1 MKLGEKEQVF
11 KMSWIEKLKLLGIVL
26 IIYVMMMLFYIPM
39 LTNYQVFLVVSLIVM
54 FPITVFLL
62 YQLIFMYNKKIVIS
76 GNTLIYYKNRKECY
90 RAEIGRHNI
99 KIYDKEKGT
108 SKQRYRVKYLL
119 INDYEIPI
127 YLIGTKEMINFEKA
141 IYEIWY
147 KKAEIRDM
155 IFKIPKKELIVI
167 KRKDIVASCIF
178 NLVPLTVGIILF
190 LNSTYTIIF
199 FIILYLLL
207 LILKII
213 FFIRMKFHTPEIIR
227 ISTDTIRIDDVEYSK
242 YDIQKLTVTSLRM
255 QSEKLKLFGYRTL
268 KILGNDGRKIYTLVF
283 SSDLEFKNFRKDMFY
298 ENYESLYKEIVKFCI
313 KNEIEYELM

>member
-1 MKLGEKEQVF
+1 MGEKEQVF
-11 KMSWIEKLKLLGIVL
+11 EMSWKEKLKWLGIIPVVVIVMVLFYMPVLTDYRVALIFFLILTFPL
-26 IIYVMMMLFYIPM
+26 II
-39 LTNYQVFLVVSLIVM
+39 
-54 FPITVFLL
+54 FLL
-62 YQLIFMYNKKIVIS
+62 FQLIFMYNKKIVIS

-108 SKQRYRVKYLL
+108 SKQRYRVKYLS

-147 KKAEIRDM
+147 KKAEIRDT

-167 KRKDIVASCIF
+167 KRKDIIASCIF
-178 NLVPLTVGIILF
+178 NLVPLTVAIILF

-227 ISTDTIRIDDVEYSK
+227 ISTDTIRIGDIEYSK

-283 SSDLEFKNFRKDMFY
+283 SSDLEFKNFRTN
-298 ENYESLYKEIVKFCI
+298 ENYETFYEEIIKFCI
-313 KNEIEYELM
+313 VNEIEYELV

>member
-62 YQLIFMYNKKIVIS
+62 FQLIFMYNKKIVIS

-99 KIYDKEKGT
+99 KIHDKEKGT
-108 SKQRYRVKYLL
+108 SKQRYRVKYLS

-141 IYEIWY
+141 IYKIWY
-147 KKAEIRDM
+147 KKAEIRDT

-178 NLVPLTVGIILF
+178 NLVPLTVAI
-190 LNSTYTIIF
+190 
-199 FIILYLLL
+199 
-207 LILKII
+207 
-213 FFIRMKFHTPEIIR
+213 PP
-227 ISTDTIRIDDVEYSK
+227 
-242 YDIQKLTVTSLRM
+242 VTAIPLR
-255 QSEKLKLFGYRTL
+255 
-268 KILGNDGRKIYTLVF
+268 
-283 SSDLEFKNFRKDMFY
+283 
-298 ENYESLYKEIVKFCI
+298 
-313 KNEIEYELM
+313 

>member
-1 MKLGEKEQVF
+1 MGEKEQVF
-11 KMSWIEKLKLLGIVL
+11 EMSWKEKLKWLGIIPVVVIVMVLFYMPVLTDYRVALIFFLILTFPL
-26 IIYVMMMLFYIPM
+26 II
-39 LTNYQVFLVVSLIVM
+39 
-54 FPITVFLL
+54 FLL
-62 YQLIFMYNKKIVIS
+62 FQLIFMYNKKIVIF

-108 SKQRYRVKYLL
+108 SKQRYRVKYLS

-147 KKAEIRDM
+147 KKAEIRDT

-167 KRKDIVASCIF
+167 KRKDIIASCIF
-178 NLVPLTVGIILF
+178 NLVPLTVAIILF

-213 FFIRMKFHTPEIIR
+213 FFVRMKFHTPKIIR
-227 ISTDTIRIDDVEYSK
+227 ISTDTIRIDDIEYSK

-283 SSDLEFKNFRKDMFY
+283 SSDLEFKNFRTN
-298 ENYESLYKEIVKFCI
+298 ENYETFYEGIIKFCI
-313 KNEIEYELM
+313 VNNVEYELK

>member
-1 MKLGEKEQVF
+1 MGEKEQVF
-11 KMSWIEKLKLLGIVL
+11 EMSWKEKLKWLGIIPVVVIVMVLFYMPVLRDYRVALIFFLILTFPL
-26 IIYVMMMLFYIPM
+26 II
-39 LTNYQVFLVVSLIVM
+39 
-54 FPITVFLL
+54 FLL
-62 YQLIFMYNKKIVIS
+62 FQLIFMYNKKIVIS

-108 SKQRYRVKYLL
+108 SKQRYRVKYLK
-119 INDYEIPI
+119 IHDYEIPI

-147 KKAEIRDM
+147 KKAEIRDT

-167 KRKDIVASCIF
+167 KRKDIIASCIF
-178 NLVPLTVGIILF
+178 NLVPLTVAIILF

-213 FFIRMKFHTPEIIR
+213 FFVRMKFHTPEIIR
-227 ISTDTIRIDDVEYSK
+227 ISTDTIRIDDIEYSK

-283 SSDLEFKNFRKDMFY
+283 SSDLEFKNFRTN
-298 ENYESLYKEIVKFCI
+298 ENYETFYEGIIKFCI
-313 KNEIEYELM
+313 VNGIEYELM

>member
-54 FPITVFLL
+54 FPIIVFLL
-62 YQLIFMYNKKIVIS
+62 FQLIFMYNKKIVIS

-108 SKQRYRVKYLL
+108 SKQRYRVKYLS

-141 IYEIWY
+141 IYKIWY
-147 KKAEIRDM
+147 KKAEIRDT

-178 NLVPLTVGIILF
+178 NLVPLTVAIILF

-283 SSDLEFKNFRKDMFY
+283 SSDLEFKNFRTN
-298 ENYESLYKEIVKFCI
+298 ENYETFYEGIIKFCI
-313 KNEIEYELM
+313 VNNVEYELK

>member
-62 YQLIFMYNKKIVIS
+62 YQLIFMYNKKIVIL
-76 GNTLIYYKNRKECY
+76 GNTLIYYKKRKECY

-108 SKQRYRVKYLL
+108 SKQRYRVKYLS

-141 IYEIWY
+141 IYKIWY
-147 KKAEIRDM
+147 KKAEIRDT

-178 NLVPLTVGIILF
+178 NLVPLTVAIILF

-268 KILGNDGRKIYTLVF
+268 KILGNDGIKIYTLVF
-283 SSDLEFKNFRKDMFY
+283 SSDLEFKNFRTN
-298 ENYESLYKEIVKFCI
+298 ENYETFYEGIIKFCI
-313 KNEIEYELM
+313 VNNVEYELK

>member
-26 IIYVMMMLFYIPM
+26 IIYVMMILFYIPM

-62 YQLIFMYNKKIVIS
+62 YQLIFMYNKKIVIL
-76 GNTLIYYKNRKECY
+76 GNTLIYYKKRKECY

-108 SKQRYRVKYLL
+108 SKQRYRVKYLS

-147 KKAEIRDM
+147 KKAEIRDT

-178 NLVPLTVGIILF
+178 NLVPLTVAIILF

-268 KILGNDGRKIYTLVF
+268 KILGNDGIKIYTLVF
-283 SSDLEFKNFRKDMFY
+283 SSDLEFKNFRTN
-298 ENYESLYKEIVKFCI
+298 ENYETFYEGIIKFCI
-313 KNEIEYELM
+313 VNNVEYELK

>member
-1 MKLGEKEQVF
+1 MGEKEQVF

-62 YQLIFMYNKKIVIS
+62 FQLIFMYNKKIVIS

-108 SKQRYRVKYLL
+108 AKQRYRVKYLS

-141 IYEIWY
+141 IYKIWY
-147 KKAEIRDM
+147 KKAEIRDT

-178 NLVPLTVGIILF
+178 NLVPLTVAIILF

-283 SSDLEFKNFRKDMFY
+283 SSDLEFKNFRTN
-298 ENYESLYKEIVKFCI
+298 ENYETFYEGIIKFCI
-313 KNEIEYELM
+313 VNNVEYELK

>member
-1 MKLGEKEQVF
+1 MGKKEQVF
-11 KMSWIEKLKLLGIVL
+11 KMSWIEKLKLLGI
-26 IIYVMMMLFYIPM
+26 IPSIYAMMMLFDVP
-39 LTNYQVFLVVSLIVM
+39 LFTNYRVILVVSLIVM

-62 YQLIFMYNKKIVIS
+62 FQLIFMYNKKIVIS

-108 SKQRYRVKYLL
+108 SKQRYRVKYLS

-147 KKAEIRDM
+147 KKAEIRDT

-167 KRKDIVASCIF
+167 KRKDIIASCIF
-178 NLVPLTVGIILF
+178 NLVPLTVAIILF

-227 ISTDTIRIDDVEYSK
+227 ISTDTIRIDDIEYSK

-283 SSDLEFKNFRKDMFY
+283 SSDLEFKNFRTN
-298 ENYESLYKEIVKFCI
+298 ENYETFYEEIIKFCI
-313 KNEIEYELM
+313 VNEIEYELV

>member
-26 IIYVMMMLFYIPM
+26 IIYVMMILFYIPM

-62 YQLIFMYNKKIVIS
+62 YQLIFMYNKKIVIL
-76 GNTLIYYKNRKECY
+76 GNTLIYYKKRKECY

-108 SKQRYRVKYLL
+108 AKQRYRVKYLS

-141 IYEIWY
+141 IYKIWY
-147 KKAEIRDM
+147 KKAEIRDT

-178 NLVPLTVGIILF
+178 NLVPLTVAIILF

-268 KILGNDGRKIYTLVF
+268 KILGNDGIKIYTLVF
-283 SSDLEFKNFRKDMFY
+283 SSDLEFKNFRTN
-298 ENYESLYKEIVKFCI
+298 ENYETFYEGIIKFCI
-313 KNEIEYELM
+313 VNNVEYELK

>member
-1 MKLGEKEQVF
+1 MGEKEQVF
-11 KMSWIEKLKLLGIVL
+11 EMSWKEKLKWLGIIPVVVIVMVLFYMPVLTDYRVALIFFLILTFPL
-26 IIYVMMMLFYIPM
+26 II
-39 LTNYQVFLVVSLIVM
+39 
-54 FPITVFLL
+54 FLL
-62 YQLIFMYNKKIVIS
+62 FQLIFMYNKKIVIS

-108 SKQRYRVKYLL
+108 SKQRYRVKYLS

-141 IYEIWY
+141 IYKIWY

-283 SSDLEFKNFRKDMFY
+283 SSDLEFKNFRTN
-298 ENYESLYKEIVKFCI
+298 ENYETFYEGIIKFCI
-313 KNEIEYELM
+313 VNNVEYELK

>member
-1 MKLGEKEQVF
+1 MGEKEQVF
-11 KMSWIEKLKLLGIVL
+11 EMSWKEKLKWLGIIPVVVIVMVLFYMPVLTDYRVALIFFLILTFPL
-26 IIYVMMMLFYIPM
+26 II
-39 LTNYQVFLVVSLIVM
+39 
-54 FPITVFLL
+54 FLL
-62 YQLIFMYNKKIVIS
+62 FQLIFMYNKKIVIS

-108 SKQRYRVKYLL
+108 SKQRYRVKYLS

-141 IYEIWY
+141 IYKIWY
-147 KKAEIRDM
+147 KKAEIRDT

-283 SSDLEFKNFRKDMFY
+283 SSDLEFKNFRTN
-298 ENYESLYKEIVKFCI
+298 ENYETFYEGIIKFCI
-313 KNEIEYELM
+313 VNNVEYELK

>member
-11 KMSWIEKLKLLGIVL
+11 KMSWIEKLKLLGIVP
-26 IIYVMMMLFYIPM
+26 ITYVMIMLFYIPM

-62 YQLIFMYNKKIVIS
+62 FQLIFMYNKKIVIS

-108 SKQRYRVKYLL
+108 AKQRYRVKYLS

-147 KKAEIRDM
+147 KKAEIRDT

-283 SSDLEFKNFRKDMFY
+283 SSDLEFKNFRTN
-298 ENYESLYKEIVKFCI
+298 ENYETFYEGIIKFCI
-313 KNEIEYELM
+313 VNNVEYELK

>member
-1 MKLGEKEQVF
+1 MGEKEQVF
-11 KMSWIEKLKLLGIVL
+11 EMSWKEKLKWLGIIPVVVIVMVLFYMPVLTDYRVALIFFLILTFPL
-26 IIYVMMMLFYIPM
+26 II
-39 LTNYQVFLVVSLIVM
+39 
-54 FPITVFLL
+54 FLL
-62 YQLIFMYNKKIVIS
+62 FQLIFMYNKKIVIS
-76 GNTLIYYKNRKECY
+76 GNTLIYYKNRKESY

-108 SKQRYRVKYLL
+108 SKQRYRVKYLS

-141 IYEIWY
+141 IYKIWY

-178 NLVPLTVGIILF
+178 NLVPLTVAIILF

-283 SSDLEFKNFRKDMFY
+283 SSDLEFKNFRTN
-298 ENYESLYKEIVKFCI
+298 ENYETFYEGIIKFCI
-313 KNEIEYELM
+313 VNNVEYELK

>member
-1 MKLGEKEQVF
+1 MGKKEQVF
-11 KMSWIEKLKLLGIVL
+11 KMSWIEKLKLLGI
-26 IIYVMMMLFYIPM
+26 IPSIYAMMMLFDVP
-39 LTNYQVFLVVSLIVM
+39 LFTNYRVILVVSLIVM

-62 YQLIFMYNKKIVIS
+62 FQLIFMYNKKIVIS

-108 SKQRYRVKYLL
+108 SKQRYRVKYLS

-147 KKAEIRDM
+147 KKAEIRDT

-167 KRKDIVASCIF
+167 KRKDIIASCIF
-178 NLVPLTVGIILF
+178 NLVPLTVAIILF

-213 FFIRMKFHTPEIIR
+213 FFVRMKFHTPEIIR
-227 ISTDTIRIDDVEYSK
+227 ISTDTIRIDDIEYSK

-283 SSDLEFKNFRKDMFY
+283 SSDLKFKNFRTN
-298 ENYESLYKEIVKFCI
+298 ENYETFYEEIIKFCI
-313 KNEIEYELM
+313 VNEIEYELV